1 MLRLQRYIITQ
12 LLPSSSAS
20 ASASAISL
28 PLHRLISATAPAVP
42 PNPSFAVEEYLVA
55 TCGLTR
61 PQAAKASPKL
71 SHLKSPAKPDAVLSF
86 LAGLGLST
94 ADVAALV
101 AKDPKFLC
109 AGVER
114 TLAPVVAGLTGLGLS
129 RSEIA
134 RLVSLAGEKFR
145 GRSVA
150 SKLSYFLSLFGSYD
164 NLLRV
169 LKHSPNLLGCDLDKI
184 VKRNVAFLLEC
195 GLGACDIAKLCISS
209 RWLLST
215 NLERLRAMVACAE
228 GIGVPRGSGMF
239 RPMLRAVAFLS
250 QEKITAKV
258 NYMKNMFR
266 WSDAEVGIAVSKA
279 PTLLTRD
286 KESLQH
292 RSEFLI
298 SVVGLALAYIAYR
311 PAMLM
316 YSLEGRIRPRYY
328 VVKFLKQNGLLDHDR
343 DFYNTVMVSEK
354 VFMERF
360 ICPHKK
366 AAAHLAEDY
375 ATACRGEVPA
385 RFTFT

>member
-1 MLRLQRYIITQ
+1 
-12 LLPSSSAS
+12 
-20 ASASAISL
+20 
-28 PLHRLISATAPAVP
+28 
-42 PNPSFAVEEYLVA
+42 
-55 TCGLTR
+55 
-61 PQAAKASPKL
+61 
-71 SHLKSPAKPDAVLSF
+71 
-86 LAGLGLST
+86 
-94 ADVAALV
+94 
-101 AKDPKFLC
+101 
-109 AGVER
+109 
-114 TLAPVVAGLTGLGLS
+114 
-129 RSEIA
+129 
-134 RLVSLAGEKFR
+134 
-145 GRSVA
+145 
-150 SKLSYFLSLFGSYD
+150 
-164 NLLRV
+164 
-169 LKHSPNLLGCDLDKI
+169 
-184 VKRNVAFLLEC
+184 
-195 GLGACDIAKLCISS
+195 
-209 RWLLST
+209 
-215 NLERLRAMVACAE
+215 MVACAE

-258 NYMKNMFR
+258 NYMKNTFR
-266 WSDAEVGIAVSKA
+266 WSDAEVGIAISKA

-298 SVVGLALAYIAYR
+298 SVVGLAPAYIAYR